1 MKIADY
7 GKAITSYIESPTKFQ
22 KDITKKRASD
32 IFEDRAF
39 LSEGTIVPIPPKKP
53 RQLKDLFER
62 IDRTVAAIRSK
73 TMDAEFLLPG
83 LEEFTQEYIKDG
95 LISGSKAR
103 EFAIER
109 KEYYDNF
116 IKNNPSGTLPS
127 FDFDNDGKE
136 TQLTEEEIIERI
148 NQADG
153 GTVERKDFQSGTNVL
168 TLNPLFP
175 EKNTDIM
182 SKEFKPLDVPG
193 AIIPPLAIGAA
204 AKRIKDTFFSKDKD
218 EEKKDIQPSDDKN
231 NLIKGD
237 GPEEPDPLDDLQ
249 NSIEIAE
256 AVNRLKKKEMDPGKR
271 DSRTRLARDLDLPV
285 TRSGMLEV
293 RKGDYFNKR
302 LQTLKDKGVNFEGY
316 FSIPE
321 IANLIGSKSSSGIQ
335 SYIQDKNIPTVKK
348 GLFKVVKLND
358 FLDVY
363 QGTKKRVDLTPPLTL
378 QNLARKDFLDE
389 DNRSQLFER
398 FKRIKFGTD
407 LKDPTK
413 EIPAEIRSIYN
424 KYDLSKIE
432 GGHPFPVE
440 FFTKKFGKK
449 GTLQKERQFDWIYRN
464 KDKLFNPNDLV
475 LQSKDINAEGGP
487 FFQAIKKLKPLY
499 KELGQY
505 VDKYEG
511 KGAVKN
517 KEDVE
522 KISKLNL
529 EVMKIIK
536 NSKGEVEKFME
547 DNPDSKLTI
556 PKMKTGGLH
565 GAVFDYETGEV
576 ELYAPDK
583 QVLFESGAV
592 GDKPEDQ
599 KLKIA
604 EGFLDVLNQVI
615 DDKSDLKTLTDYF
628 EGKVLPRF
636 KKGGPVYGKY
646 AKQIA
651 GLS

>member
-1 MKIADY
+1 
-7 GKAITSYIESPTKFQ
+7 
-22 KDITKKRASD
+22 
-32 IFEDRAF
+32 
-39 LSEGTIVPIPPKKP
+39 
-53 RQLKDLFER
+53 
-62 IDRTVAAIRSK
+62 
-73 TMDAEFLLPG
+73 
-83 LEEFTQEYIKDG
+83 
-95 LISGSKAR
+95 
-103 EFAIER
+103 
-109 KEYYDNF
+109 
-116 IKNNPSGTLPS
+116 
-127 FDFDNDGKE
+127 
-136 TQLTEEEIIERI
+136 
-148 NQADG
+148 
-153 GTVERKDFQSGTNVL
+153 
-168 TLNPLFP
+168 
-175 EKNTDIM
+175 
-182 SKEFKPLDVPG
+182 
-193 AIIPPLAIGAA
+193 
-204 AKRIKDTFFSKDKD
+204 
-218 EEKKDIQPSDDKN
+218 
-231 NLIKGD
+231 
-237 GPEEPDPLDDLQ
+237 
-249 NSIEIAE
+249 
-256 AVNRLKKKEMDPGKR
+256 
-271 DSRTRLARDLDLPV
+271 
-285 TRSGMLEV
+285 
-293 RKGDYFNKR
+293 
-302 LQTLKDKGVNFEGY
+302 
-316 FSIPE
+316 
-321 IANLIGSKSSSGIQ
+321 
-335 SYIQDKNIPTVKK
+335 
-348 GLFKVVKLND
+348 
-358 FLDVY
+358 
-363 QGTKKRVDLTPPLTL
+363 VDLTPPLTL